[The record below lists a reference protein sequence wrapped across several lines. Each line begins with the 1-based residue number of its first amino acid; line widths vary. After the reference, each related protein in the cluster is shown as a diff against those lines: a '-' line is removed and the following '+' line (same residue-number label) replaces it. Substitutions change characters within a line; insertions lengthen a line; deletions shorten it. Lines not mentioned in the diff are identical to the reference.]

1 MYMYIHILVK
11 FILFSHDF
19 TANDK
24 LKKGIVLKNS
34 EIASDHVHSEPI
46 HNNYTGEG
54 HYEVYWL
61 LTMIHS
67 FDI

>member
-1 MYMYIHILVK
+1 MDIHIVK

-34 EIASDHVHSEPI
+34 EIACDHEEPI
-46 HNNYTGEG
+46 HNNNTEEG
-54 HYEVYWL
+54 YYEVYIY
-61 LTMIHS
+61 TGY
-67 FDI
+67 